1 MLSPH
6 GSIFQTWFLFHKVEV
21 GCSIL
26 LWIWCFFWWLKKIYT
41 KIHYWEINLILQIS
55 RDKFL
60 EWYLAAMNLSSVK
73 LLAHLNVVMPGSDVA
88 WSTRLRNKDREVPKC
103 NQRVVWHNVH
113 LTDLR
118 YDCMST
124 LLFTGIISLQEL
136 RDSLIVRCCKRLTR
150 LDFCQSLA
158 VHRALTLGGQEN
170 ISKWRIEVECETSLP
185 YIQSTQLLLLLQFK
199 LNSFTQNCNQS
210 S

>member
-26 LWIWCFFWWLKKIYT
+26 LWIWCFFWWVKKIYT

-60 EWYLAAMNLSSVK
+60 EWYLAAMSLSSVK

-103 NQRVVWHNVH
+103 NQSVVWLKIWLYEHVALYRH
-113 LTDLR
+113 YITAGAQGFADSAMLQKIDKIR
-118 YDCMST
+118 
-124 LLFTGIISLQEL
+124 LL
-136 RDSLIVRCCKRLTR
+136 
-150 LDFCQSLA
+150 
-158 VHRALTLGGQEN
+158 
-170 ISKWRIEVECETSLP
+170 SKFSCS
-185 YIQSTQLLLLLQFK
+185 
-199 LNSFTQNCNQS
+199 
-210 S
+210 